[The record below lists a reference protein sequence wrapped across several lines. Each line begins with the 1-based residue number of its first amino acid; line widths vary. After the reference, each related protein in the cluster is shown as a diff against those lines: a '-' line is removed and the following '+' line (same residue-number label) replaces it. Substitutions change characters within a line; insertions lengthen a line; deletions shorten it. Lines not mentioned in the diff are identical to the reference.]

1 MDCSLTLTP
10 QQLHQIF
17 IGPST
22 VDYGT
27 VCAHSSSTQNLNIV
41 NNLATHILIEVDT
54 VCVELRESSPLSQVV
69 PPMSTAYLPLVFESI
84 IKGPFQKSITYRIN
98 NVHSGRILVMAS
110 VVSVEL
116 ELSTN
121 ELVLSPNYGLLHESG
136 MRTTVRLYN
145 RRNYTAQFSWIPVLT
160 EEGMAFFIR
169 PDGGS

>member
-1 MDCSLTLTP
+1 MQWTDEIIYFQDFEP
-10 QQLHQIF
+10 K
-17 IGPST
+17 
-22 VDYGT
+22 
-27 VCAHSSSTQNLNIV
+27 NNNITFF
-41 NNLATHILIEVDT
+41 NFCTIETSVSFLLF
-54 VCVELRESSPLSQVV
+54 CR
-69 PPMSTAYLPLVFESI
+69 
-84 IKGPFQKSITYRIN
+84 SITYRIN